1 MIKIGLVKETKTP
14 IDNRVPLTPEQ
25 CAEIMKANGDVRIV
39 AEPSAIRAFSDDEFV
54 KAGVELQEDLGDCD
68 VLMGVKE
75 VAVDSLL
82 PGKHYVFFGHI
93 AKLQEYNRPL
103 CHAMIKK
110 GITFTDWEYLT
121 DGKGQRVI
129 AFGHWAGIVG
139 AYNALRLY
147 GLRHGLYEL
156 PAPTLSSTEEGFVE
170 DCRRILPKLGE
181 SDLNMMI
188 TGDGKVANGA
198 IGFMKKAGA
207 EVIRVKDASDIVRK
221 GFSVYQLGPEVL
233 VKAKNGDAFSLEQLI
248 RHPSDFTSRFGEYSR
263 LCDILVSCHFWNNA
277 APKYLTK
284 DMLPETTID
293 TVADVTCDIN
303 GSIETTVRPSTHS
316 NPFYGVNRETLAET
330 DYRDLS
336 SIGVMAVDTCP
347 NALPRDSSEDF
358 GRQIMRHLIPEL
370 LKRDGSDMVDRATI
384 IAKGHLSDRYSYM
397 GEFAKVD

>member
-14 IDNRVPLTPEQ
+14 IDNRVPLTPCQ
-25 CAEIMKANGDVRIV
+25 CADIMKNNSEVQIV
-39 AEPSAIRAFSDDEFV
+39 VEPSAIRAFTDEEFV
-54 KAGVELQEDLGDCD
+54 KAGVQLQEDLNDCN

-75 VAVDSLL
+75 VAIDSLL
-82 PGKHYVFFGHI
+82 PDKHYVFFGHI
-93 AKLQEYNRPL
+93 AKLQEYNKPL
-103 CHAMIKK
+103 CHALIQK

-121 DGKGQRVI
+121 DDKGQRVI

-156 PAPTLSSTEEGFVE
+156 PAPTLSSTEAQFVD
-170 DCRRILPKLGE
+170 DCRRILPKLNE

-188 TGDGKVANGA
+188 TGDGRVANGA
-198 IGFMKKAGA
+198 IGFMQKTGV
-207 EVIRVKDASDIVRK
+207 EVKRINDASDIVRK

-233 VKAKNGDAFSLEQLI
+233 VKAKNGEAFSLEHLI
-248 RHPSDFTSRFGEYSR
+248 KNPEGFASRFGEYSR

-303 GSIETTVRPSTHS
+303 GSIETTIRPSTHS
-316 NPFYGVNRETLAET
+316 EPFYGVNRETLEET
-330 DYRDLS
+330 DYKDLS

-358 GRQIMRHLIPEL
+358 GRQIMQHLIPEL
-370 LKRDGSDMVDRATI
+370 LKRDGSEMVDRATI
-384 IAKGHLSDRYSYM
+384 ISKGCLSDRFSYM
-397 GEFAKVD
+397 SDFAKI